1 METNIMFHVRTHTLY
16 MQTRHAEISISL
28 FLYALFVELMCALQR
43 ASSSLHACLCVYLF
57 FPNNRSSFLLHIW
70 QACLKL
76 FGWAVHIFWLKVDC
90 MWDIYGTPVWCSCN
104 YREYILNLWETTQWN
119 PDTVKT
125 PAKIVMWKRKFS
137 RDSAV
142 RWNANGTF
150 LFL

>member
-1 METNIMFHVRTHTLY
+1 MYAHIHYRCKHATQRYLLVCSFMRSLSNWCVRYKEHL
-16 MQTRHAEISISL
+16 R
-28 FLYALFVELMCALQR
+28 
-43 ASSSLHACLCVYLF
+43 LCMRVCVF
-57 FPNNRSSFLLHIW
+57 ICFSPNNRSSFLLHIW

-90 MWDIYGTPVWCSCN
+90 MSDIYGTPVWCSCN

-119 PDTVKT
+119 PGTLKT